1 MTYEAARDA
10 IAHHS
15 ALSSSNRLAL
25 LNFLREHPDQARQ
38 LFRVNA
44 AHGFLPAHMDGELL
58 CSAAFLCH
66 FARWL
71 VATGQTSAW
80 ACFYATRAEEETG
93 RRESLT
99 RRADLDLRRGFRSN
113 DGHGPQ

>member
-15 ALSSSNRLAL
+15 ALSSKNRLAL

-38 LFRVNA
+38 LFRVDA
-44 AHGFLPAHMDGELL
+44 AHGFLPAHMDGEILR
-58 CSAAFLCH
+58 SAAFLRN

-71 VATGQTSAW
+71 VATGQTSSW
-80 ACFYATRAEEETG
+80 ACFHAVRADKETG
-93 RRESLT
+93 R
-99 RRADLDLRRGFRSN
+99 G
-113 DGHGPQ
+113 